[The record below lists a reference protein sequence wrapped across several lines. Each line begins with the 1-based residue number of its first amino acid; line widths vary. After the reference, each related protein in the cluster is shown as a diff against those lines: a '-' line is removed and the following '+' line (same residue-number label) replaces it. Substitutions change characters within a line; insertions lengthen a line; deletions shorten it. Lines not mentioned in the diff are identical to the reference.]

1 MTGYIQ
7 RFTSDGKITLNLTP
21 VGYKGIMNSDSP
33 AAILEKL
40 EEAGGYLP
48 YGDHSDPEVIRQ
60 EFGLSKKTFKKILGT
75 LFREGKIIL
84 ENDGFR
90 STNP

>member
-1 MTGYIQ
+1 M
-7 RFTSDGKITLNLTP
+7 ITD
-21 VGYKGIMNSDSP
+21 KDP
-33 AAILEKL
+33 AYQAK
-40 EEAGGYLP
+40 
-48 YGDHSDPEVIRQ
+48 EVIRQ